1 MSDEQRWTD
10 KIDKEI
16 LEWVLNN
23 SDSIE
28 TITPRML
35 IKIIDIKQSEPDRWK
50 EMSNIKFGVWFF
62 DKGGDYETF

>member
-10 KIDKEI
+10 EIDKEI
-16 LEWVLNN
+16 LEWVLDN

-50 EMSNIKFGVWFF
+50 EMSNIKFGV
-62 DKGGDYETF
+62 

>member
-1 MSDEQRWTD
+1 MSDDQRWTD
-10 KIDKEI
+10 KIDTEI

-35 IKIIDIKQSEPDRWK
+35 IKITDIKQSEPDRWK
-50 EMSNIKFGVWFF
+50 EMSNIKFGI
-62 DKGGDYETF
+62 

>member
-1 MSDEQRWTD
+1 MSDDQRWTD
-10 KIDKEI
+10 KIDNEI

-23 SDSIE
+23 SDNIE

-50 EMSNIKFGVWFF
+50 EMSNIKFGI
-62 DKGGDYETF
+62 

>member
-1 MSDEQRWTD
+1 MSDDQRWTD
-10 KIDKEI
+10 KIDNEI
-16 LEWVLNN
+16 LEWVFNN

-50 EMSNIKFGVWFF
+50 EMSNIKFGI
-62 DKGGDYETF
+62 

>member
-1 MSDEQRWTD
+1 MSDDNRWTD
-10 KIDKEI
+10 KIDNEI

-23 SDSIE
+23 SNSIE

-50 EMSNIKFGVWFF
+50 EMSNIKFGI
-62 DKGGDYETF
+62 

>member
-1 MSDEQRWTD
+1 MSDDQRWTD
-10 KIDKEI
+10 KIDNEI

-23 SDSIE
+23 SNNIE

-50 EMSNIKFGVWFF
+50 EMSNIKFGV
-62 DKGGDYETF
+62 

>member
-1 MSDEQRWTD
+1 MSDDQRWTD
-10 KIDKEI
+10 KIDHEI

-35 IKIIDIKQSEPDRWK
+35 IKIIDIKQSEPDRWQ
-50 EMSNIKFGVWFF
+50 EMSNIKFGI
-62 DKGGDYETF
+62 

>member
-1 MSDEQRWTD
+1 MSYDQRWTD
-10 KIDKEI
+10 KIDNEI

-50 EMSNIKFGVWFF
+50 EMSNIKFGI
-62 DKGGDYETF
+62 

>member
-23 SDSIE
+23 FDSIE

-50 EMSNIKFGVWFF
+50 EMANIKFGV
-62 DKGGDYETF
+62 

>member
-1 MSDEQRWTD
+1 MSDDQRWTD
-10 KIDKEI
+10 KIDNEI

-28 TITPRML
+28 SITPRML

-50 EMSNIKFGVWFF
+50 EMSNIKFGI
-62 DKGGDYETF
+62 

>member
-35 IKIIDIKQSEPDRWK
+35 IKIIDIKQSEPYRWK
-50 EMSNIKFGVWFF
+50 EMSNIKFGV
-62 DKGGDYETF
+62 

>member
-10 KIDKEI
+10 KIDNEI

-23 SDSIE
+23 SDSLE

-50 EMSNIKFGVWFF
+50 EMSNIKFGV
-62 DKGGDYETF
+62 

>member
-1 MSDEQRWTD
+1 MSDDQRWTD
-10 KIDKEI
+10 KIDNEI

-50 EMSNIKFGVWFF
+50 EMSNIKFCI
-62 DKGGDYETF
+62 

>member
-1 MSDEQRWTD
+1 MSDDQRWTD
-10 KIDKEI
+10 KIDNEI

-23 SDSIE
+23 SNSIE

-50 EMSNIKFGVWFF
+50 EMSNIKFGI
-62 DKGGDYETF
+62 

>member
-10 KIDKEI
+10 KIDNEI

-35 IKIIDIKQSEPDRWK
+35 VKIIDIKQSEPDRWK
-50 EMSNIKFGVWFF
+50 EMSNIKFGV
-62 DKGGDYETF
+62 

>member
-1 MSDEQRWTD
+1 MSDDQRWTD
-10 KIDKEI
+10 KIDNEI

-28 TITPRML
+28 KIIPRML

-50 EMSNIKFGVWFF
+50 EMSNIKFGI
-62 DKGGDYETF
+62 

>member
-1 MSDEQRWTD
+1 MSDDQRWTD
-10 KIDKEI
+10 KIDNEI

-28 TITPRML
+28 KITPRML

-50 EMSNIKFGVWFF
+50 EMSNIKFGV
-62 DKGGDYETF
+62 

>member
-23 SDSIE
+23 FDSIE

-35 IKIIDIKQSEPDRWK
+35 IKIIDIKQNEPDRWK
-50 EMSNIKFGVWFF
+50 EMSNIKFGV
-62 DKGGDYETF
+62 

>member
-10 KIDKEI
+10 KIDNEI

-23 SDSIE
+23 SDSLE
-28 TITPRML
+28 KITPRML

-50 EMSNIKFGVWFF
+50 EMSNIKFGI
-62 DKGGDYETF
+62 

>member
-1 MSDEQRWTD
+1 MSDDNRWTD
-10 KIDKEI
+10 KIDNEI

-23 SDSIE
+23 SDNIE

-50 EMSNIKFGVWFF
+50 EMSNIKFGV
-62 DKGGDYETF
+62 

>member
-23 SDSIE
+23 YDSIE

-50 EMSNIKFGVWFF
+50 EMSNIKFGI
-62 DKGGDYETF
+62 

>member
-10 KIDKEI
+10 KIDNEI

-23 SDSIE
+23 SESIE

-35 IKIIDIKQSEPDRWK
+35 IKITDIKQSEPDRWK
-50 EMSNIKFGVWFF
+50 EMSNIKFGI
-62 DKGGDYETF
+62 

>member
-1 MSDEQRWTD
+1 MSDDQRWTD
-10 KIDKEI
+10 KIDNEI

-23 SDSIE
+23 SDNIE

-50 EMSNIKFGVWFF
+50 EMSNIKFGV
-62 DKGGDYETF
+62 